1 MPVSSSLIRRLLL
14 DGEVAQANECLG
26 YPYFINGTVVCGRQI
41 GHKLGYPTANLLP
54 DHPDKLVPADGVYA
68 VRVETNGQHK
78 AGMLNIGKR
87 PTLNNGNDRSIE
99 VHIFDFNQDIYHQPL
114 RLSFVQRIRGERRFS
129 SLDELTR
136 QLQQDAADIR
146 ALLKA

>member
-1 MPVSSSLIRRLLL
+1 
-14 DGEVAQANECLG
+14 
-26 YPYFINGTVVCGRQI
+26 
-41 GHKLGYPTANLLP
+41 
-54 DHPDKLVPADGVYA
+54 
-68 VRVETNGQHK
+68 
-78 AGMLNIGKR
+78 MLNIGKR
-87 PTLNNGNDRSIE
+87 PTLDNGNDRSIE

-114 RLSFVQRIRGERRFS
+114 RLSFVQRIRGERCFS